1 MSAKLLDG
9 KAVAAKVRAQVAAEA
24 QTLEEQGI
32 HPALA
37 VILVGEDAASQ
48 VYVRN
53 KEKDCTEVGIRSVGQ
68 RLSAGT
74 TQEELL
80 ALVESLNRDP
90 LVHGI
95 LVQLPLPAQI
105 DDRAVIAAID
115 PAKDVDAFHSSNVGR
130 IMLGDYDF
138 LPCTPAGVMELL
150 ADAGISPAGKECVV
164 IGRSNIVGKPMAMLL
179 LHANGTVT
187 IAHSKTPNLA
197 EVAARADILVCAVG
211 RANFVTADMV
221 KPGAVVV
228 DVGMNRLEN
237 GKLVGDVDYAAVAE
251 KASYITPVP
260 GGVGPMTRAMLLKN
274 TLKAA
279 QMQQKSREQA

>member
-1 MSAKLLDG
+1 MPAKLLDG
-9 KAVAAKVRAQVAAEA
+9 KTVAANVRARVAKDVRRLKESGV
-24 QTLEEQGI
+24 T
-32 HPALA
+32 PALA
-37 VILVGEDAASQ
+37 VVLVGDNPASQ

-53 KEKDCTEVGIRSVGQ
+53 KEKDCEEVGIRSVGR
-68 RLSAGT
+68 RLPAET
-74 TQEELL
+74 TQAELL
-80 ALVESLNRDP
+80 ALVDELNRDP
-90 LVHGI
+90 QVHGI
-95 LVQLPLPAQI
+95 LVQLPLPPQI
-105 DDRAVIAAID
+105 DERAVIDAID
-115 PAKDVDAFHSSNVGR
+115 PAKDVDAFHPSNVGR

-150 ADAGISPAGKECVV
+150 ADAGISPAGKACVV

-179 LHANGTVT
+179 LHADGTVT
-187 IAHSKTPNLA
+187 VAHSKTPDLA
-197 EVAARADILVCAVG
+197 DVTARADILVCAVG
-211 RANFVTADMV
+211 RAHFVTADMV

-237 GKLVGDVDYAAVAE
+237 GKLAGDVDFEAVAE

-279 QMQQKSREQA
+279 ARNG

>member
-1 MSAKLLDG
+1 MPAKLLDG
-9 KAVAAKVRAQVAAEA
+9 KAVAANVRARVAKDVRRLKESGV
-24 QTLEEQGI
+24 T
-32 HPALA
+32 PTLA
-37 VILVGEDAASQ
+37 VVLVGDNPASQ

-53 KEKDCTEVGIRSVGQ
+53 KEKDCEEVGIRSVGR
-68 RLSAGT
+68 RLPAET
-74 TQEELL
+74 TQAELL
-80 ALVESLNRDP
+80 ALVDELNRDP
-90 LVHGI
+90 QVHGI
-95 LVQLPLPAQI
+95 LVQLPLPPQI
-105 DDRAVIAAID
+105 DERAVIDAID
-115 PAKDVDAFHSSNVGR
+115 PAKDVDAFHPSNVGR

-150 ADAGISPAGKECVV
+150 ADAGISPAGKACVV

-179 LHANGTVT
+179 LHADGTVT
-187 IAHSKTPNLA
+187 VAHSKTPDLA
-197 EVAARADILVCAVG
+197 DVTAQADILVCAVG
-211 RANFVTADMV
+211 RAHFVTADMV

-237 GKLVGDVDYAAVAE
+237 GKLAGDVDFEAVVE

-279 QMQQKSREQA
+279 ARNG